1 VLEKHAWEMADL
13 LRRYVANN
21 HQTARKTGKKGLDAV
36 APAGEEML
44 RQRGNLAKK
53 TRKEKKFIA
62 LNSVPM
68 KFENKCN

>member
-1 VLEKHAWEMADL
+1 MADL

-21 HQTARKTGKKGLDAV
+21 HQTAIKTGRKDPDAV
-36 APAGEEML
+36 APDVEEMR

-53 TRKEKKFIA
+53 GGKGKKFIA
-62 LNSVPM
+62 LNSVPI